1 MIADM
6 VAKAGVDP
14 GHIYKAAAV
23 GNPVMLHFLAG
34 IYTAGFEG
42 APYAG
47 VFAGRLELEAAE
59 MGLSTHP
66 ECCLT
71 LLPQLGG
78 FVGADT
84 TACLLML
91 KPYHQKT
98 FLLLDIGT
106 NGEIVLGHEG
116 RMWTA
121 SAAAGPAFEGG
132 AVTCGMRAGIGAVD
146 KMSWSDAQLHKRVI
160 GGGMPRGICGSGI
173 IDLVSLLLANGFIDR
188 QGTFTAKVDD
198 WFKSRV
204 GQRGHE
210 IFLAGED
217 EVPGNGLLVF
227 NQEDLRQFQLARSAL
242 RTAIEIMLQ
251 EAGIDA
257 GRLEYVFL
265 AGAFGTY
272 VDPDSIINI
281 GIIPPVDVDKIK
293 NIGNAAADGAVMALL
308 SPRLME
314 EAEGLQTRVAYIELA
329 LRDEFQALFIKN
341 LDF

>member
-1 MIADM
+1 
-6 VAKAGVDP
+6 
-14 GHIYKAAAV
+14 
-23 GNPVMLHFLAG
+23 
-34 IYTAGFEG
+34 
-42 APYAG
+42 
-47 VFAGRLELEAAE
+47 
-59 MGLSTHP
+59 
-66 ECCLT
+66 
-71 LLPQLGG
+71 
-78 FVGADT
+78 ADT

-106 NGEIVLGHEG
+106 NGEIVLGHQG